1 MLTRFGPS
9 LAILLLGSLS
19 IGLVAMGSIGTSDQW
34 VNHGIAT
41 VLAATILAGLSYAR
55 GWVHFA
61 WPPVLGFLVASV
73 GVVTATD
80 ALISIG
86 YGLLLV
92 LTLWH
97 TYQAERP
104 RPERV
109 AGQSG

>member
-1 MLTRFGPS
+1 MLIKFGPS

-19 IGLVAMGSIGTSDQW
+19 IGIAAAGTIGTSDQW

-55 GWVHFA
+55 GWAHFA
-61 WPPVLGFLVASV
+61 WPPVLGFLVASI
-73 GVVTATD
+73 GVVTATGM
-80 ALISIG
+80 LINIG

-97 TYQAERP
+97 AYQAERP
-104 RPERV
+104 RSERV
-109 AGQSG
+109 TD